1 LASLG
6 HTTKFQPVSRFRFVT
21 AATSLNG
28 GQLNLSQC
36 LAISWA
42 GTVHINLQGLLPL
55 TEFCQLQNSLCV
67 QVLRSPLLA
76 ALLHGTQAAGVSQFA
91 AWCKE
96 WNYGTFA
103 DILGRAAITSGIGS
117 HSTVLT
123 YRCKIVFTF
132 FYPGHVFNVFL
143 NSYNLFYFKLRSEND
158 IYILHNNR
166 LQYFCYAIIRLINGI
181 GLLIYYCGTRIISVC
196 QVSSA

>member
-1 LASLG
+1 MAIHSNTSSTCLHNMTNFGPALAAEIGSGVWDTPANFNGFRVLASLLHRLPSKG
-6 HTTKFQPVSRFRFVT
+6 ILP
-21 AATSLNG
+21 AA
-28 GQLNLSQC
+28 
-36 LAISWA
+36 
-42 GTVHINLQGLLPL
+42 
-55 TEFCQLQNSLCV
+55 NSLCV